1 MTTPFTITHSLGS
14 PVSFGVYTIA
24 PRSRTYAVTPSTTRG
39 SAGFVRIDGDRY
51 EIPNVITV
59 RILMDQASL
68 ATSYDLAYD
77 TITNANAATE
87 ISWYEGTQLV
97 DGILNATI
105 EVDGPHVFLTLAFAP
120 TKPELEP

>member
-24 PRSRTYAVTPSTTRG
+24 PRSRGYAVTPSTTRG
-39 SAGFVRIDGDRY
+39 SAGVVRIDGDRY
-51 EIPNVITV
+51 EIPSVITV

-68 ATSYDLAYD
+68 AASYNLAYD

-97 DGILNATI
+97 DGVTNASV
-105 EVDGPHVFLTLAFAP
+105 EVEGVHVFLTLSFAP

>member
-1 MTTPFTITHSLGS
+1 M
-14 PVSFGVYTIA
+14 
-24 PRSRTYAVTPSTTRG
+24 
-39 SAGFVRIDGDRY
+39 RIDGDAY
-51 EIPNVITV
+51 ELPTVITV

-68 ATSYDLAYD
+68 AASYALAYQ
-77 TITNANAATE
+77 TITIANAATE

-97 DGILNATI
+97 DGITNATV

>member
-1 MTTPFTITHSLGS
+1 MTTPFTITNTLQS
-14 PVSFGVYTIA
+14 PESFGVYTIA
-24 PRSRTYAVTPSTTRG
+24 PRARGYAVTPSTTRG
-39 SAGFVRIDGDRY
+39 SNGFVRIDGDAY
-51 EIPNVITV
+51 ELPTVITV

-68 ATSYDLAYD
+68 AASYALAYQ
-77 TITNANAATE
+77 TITIANAATE

-97 DGILNATI
+97 DGITNATV